1 VSTFEDRWR
10 ERFERYAR
18 RHADEHSIS
27 GWSAH
32 GLRRRVGV
40 FQDLLD
46 QGLLAAGG
54 RVLELGC
61 GAGTYVRLLVKRGHP
76 TVGLDYSVPSL
87 GRAVD
92 ADPGR
97 LGRYVAGDAYALPF
111 ASGSFDGV
119 VCIGVL
125 QALASPEGALGEI
138 TRVLAPKGRLV
149 VETLNP
155 WSPPAVGRRA
165 RSRLRGEPSHLHYGA
180 PRPIERR
187 LAQAG
192 ARRLRR
198 LALLLPPRS
207 LTGLGSALAS
217 PWLGR
222 LVEAV
227 PGLRLVVPHAF
238 WIIGE
243 KHA

>member
-1 VSTFEDRWR
+1 
-10 ERFERYAR
+10 
-18 RHADEHSIS
+18 RHADEHSVS
-27 GWSAH
+27 GWSAY
-32 GLRRRVGV
+32 GLRRRVEV

-46 QGLLAAGG
+46 DGLLAPGG

-87 GRAVD
+87 VRAVA

-111 ASGSFDGV
+111 PSGAFDGI

-125 QALASPEGALGEI
+125 QALARQEGALAEI
-138 TRVLAPKGRLV
+138 ARVLAPGGRLV

-165 RSRLRGEPSHLHYGA
+165 RSRLRGEASH
-180 PRPIERR
+180 
-187 LAQAG
+187 
-192 ARRLRR
+192 
-198 LALLLPPRS
+198 
-207 LTGLGSALAS
+207 
-217 PWLGR
+217 
-222 LVEAV
+222 
-227 PGLRLVVPHAF
+227 
-238 WIIGE
+238 
-243 KHA
+243 